1 MALELVRDL
10 IRIDQVMGEEVT
22 QAMVEGEV
30 VVPDS
35 KPDVDKILSANG
47 WVVIT
52 DKEVVEDRIVL
63 EGVVNIKT
71 LYISREEDQPLY
83 YMEGSFG
90 FAQQIELS
98 GINSR
103 MDAEVRAEI
112 EHLDCTPVNSRKL
125 NAKCV
130 LNFSGKVV
138 DRSQIDVIKDVKGV
152 GDVQVLRDYVEVSD
166 TIGENSSHAT
176 VRQEFQ
182 LPADLPEVKEI
193 LKTDAII
200 GEREERI
207 AEDRLNVHGVLK
219 ITTLYVGQDEDG
231 SINTVQYQIPFSHYV
246 DIPGAA
252 PGMSQRV
259 KYSIEDFYSTV
270 RENEEGLRRNI
281 EYEVVVKAEGKI
293 EAVQQMEIL
302 ADAYSPTVGLN
313 IRKSGLKL
321 RKTLESID
329 GEIVVKEEIDL
340 PGNCPGIVE
349 VCDIEAASVLADF
362 GISDGGIVIEGL
374 LCVKVLY
381 VAENYE
387 YRLYLHED
395 QIPFRY
401 TAELPESDSRMD
413 IDVDLYLEDL
423 QHRILGPD
431 LLEIKGRVKVRA
443 DVVKTFSKEV
453 LMDIEEAE
461 EAEGR
466 PGASIV
472 VCVVQPGDTL
482 WNVAKKYNTTIEELV
497 KINELEEPDNL
508 VPGQKLIISRT
519 VKYQLS

>member
-22 QAMVEGEV
+22 QAMVEGDV

-35 KPDVDKILSANG
+35 KPDVDKILSVNG

-52 DKEVVEDRIVL
+52 DKEVVEDRIIL
-63 EGVVNIKT
+63 EGAVNVKT
-71 LYISREEDQPLY
+71 LYISREGDQPLY

-90 FAQQIELS
+90 FTQQIELS

-103 MDAEVRAEI
+103 MDAEVHAEI
-112 EHLDCTPVNSRKL
+112 EHLDCTTVNSRKL

-152 GDVQVLRDYVEVSD
+152 QDIQVLRDYVEVSD

-182 LPADLPEVKEI
+182 IPADQPAVKEI
-193 LKTDAII
+193 LKTDVVI

-219 ITTLYVGQDEDG
+219 ITTLYVGEGEDS
-231 SINTVQYQIPFSHYV
+231 SINTVKYQIPFSHYV
-246 DIPGAA
+246 DIPGAI

-281 EYEVVVKAEGKI
+281 EYEVVVKAEGKV

-302 ADAYSPTVGLN
+302 VDAYSPTVNLN
-313 IRKSGLKL
+313 VRKSSLKL
-321 RKTLESID
+321 KKTLDSIVE
-329 GEIVVKEEIDL
+329 EIVVKEEIDL
-340 PGNCPGIVE
+340 PGNCPGVVE
-349 VCDIEAASVLADF
+349 VCDIEAVPVLTDF
-362 GISDGGIVIEGL
+362 GISDDCIVIEGL

-381 VAENYE
+381 VTENYE
-387 YRLYLHED
+387 YKLYLYED
-395 QIPFRY
+395 EIPFRH
-401 TAELPESDSRMD
+401 TAELPEYGCQMD
-413 IDVDLYLEDL
+413 VDVDLYLEDFQYRTL
-423 QHRILGPD
+423 SPD
-431 LLEIKGRVKVRA
+431 LLEIKGRVKVQA
-443 DVVKTFSKEV
+443 NVSKSFSKEV
-453 LMDIEEAE
+453 LMDVEEAA
-461 EAEGR
+461 EAEVR

-472 VCVVQPGDTL
+472 VYVVQPGDTL
-482 WNVAKKYNTTIEELV
+482 WKVAKKYSTTIEELV
-497 KINELEEPDNL
+497 KINELEEPDKL